1 MAETLTIQGQRKE
14 ERYQALLPQAKA
26 LVEDETDLIAAL
38 ANLSAALAMTFDW
51 LWTGFYLVKAGQLV
65 LGPFQGP
72 IACTRIGYGKGVC
85 GSAWQHNQTLIVPD
99 VEAFAGHIACSSDS
113 RSEIVVPIHDA
124 TGQVV
129 AILDVDSANLATFD
143 ATDARYLE
151 EIVTALTPL
160 FPAGTTTPAA
170 AD

>member
-1 MAETLTIQGQRKE
+1 MAETLTIQGQSKE

-38 ANLSAALAMTFDW
+38 ANLSAALTMTFDW

-99 VEAFAGHIACSSDS
+99 VEAFPGHIACSSDS

-124 TGQVV
+124 AGQVV

>member
-1 MAETLTIQGQRKE
+1 MAETLTIQGQSKE

-99 VEAFAGHIACSSDS
+99 VEAFPGHIACSSDS

-160 FPAGTTTPAA
+160 FPAGTTAPAA

>member
-1 MAETLTIQGQRKE
+1 M
-14 ERYQALLPQAKA
+14 PQAKA

-99 VEAFAGHIACSSDS
+99 VEAFPGHIACSSDS

-160 FPAGTTTPAA
+160 FPAGTTTPAT